1 MNKAE
6 LIAAVAAKTGI
17 TKKQA
22 AEAVDAVTETIT
34 NTLKTGESVLL
45 VGFGT
50 FEAKKKDARTGRNP
64 KTGEPI
70 EIAARTVPGFKPG
83 KDLKDAVAG

>member
-6 LIAAVAAKTGI
+6 LIAAVAEQAGI
-17 TKKQA
+17 TKT
-22 AEAVDAVTETIT
+22 EASKAINAVTDNIT
-34 NTLKTGESVLL
+34 AALVKGESVLI

-50 FEAKKKDARTGRNP
+50 FEAKKKEARTGRNP
-64 KTGEPI
+64 KTGEAI

>member
-6 LIAAVAAKTGI
+6 LIAAVAEQAGI
-17 TKKQA
+17 TKT
-22 AEAVDAVTETIT
+22 EASKAINAVTDNIT
-34 NTLKTGESVLL
+34 AALVKGESVLI

-83 KDLKDAVAG
+83 KDLKDAVA

>member
-6 LIAAVAAKTGI
+6 LIAAVAEKAGI

-22 AEAVDAVTETIT
+22 AETIDAVTETIT
-34 NTLKTGESVLL
+34 NTLKTGESVLI

-83 KDLKDAVAG
+83 KDFKDAVA

>member
-22 AEAVDAVTETIT
+22 AETIEAVTETIT

-83 KDLKDAVAG
+83 KDLKDAVA

>member
-22 AEAVDAVTETIT
+22 AETIDAVTDTIT

-70 EIAARTVPGFKPG
+70 EIAARRVASFKPG
-83 KDLKDAVAG
+83 KDLKDAVA